1 MCDEIVGWQGLYGA
15 VFIKANLA
23 WSKLRKTSRLG
34 RHAVLEVNS
43 DAQRDDMRME
53 TDEQT

>member
-1 MCDEIVGWQGLYGA
+1 MVDEIAGWQGLYGA

-34 RHAVLEVNS
+34 KHAVLEVNS
-43 DAQRDDMRME
+43 DKRYDTNGKQADS
-53 TDEQT
+53 